1 MKNTNL
7 ETLKENLEN
16 TLRYWYEITND
27 ELFTESL
34 DARLESLE
42 EMKALILAIKTIK
55 SETFNP
61 KNLNIITIKTEAKL
75 DVVLEY
81 NKNEDLYDLA
91 FRG

>member
-55 SETFNP
+55 SEKFNP
-61 KNLNIITIKTEAKL
+61 KNLDIITIKTEAKL